1 MHVSR
6 RLSQHSSQRDWELYW
21 QLFQRYL
28 WPQKWRVLLLA
39 VLVLTSLGLL
49 LVNPQ
54 LIRYFIDSIEEQ
66 RSLDQ
71 LMGAAAIF
79 TVLTII
85 QQLIVLAATYVGE
98 VVGWTATNHLRADLA
113 LHCLKLDLAFHKTH
127 TPGELI
133 ERVDGDVNQL
143 AKLFSQLV
151 IRLTGNVLL
160 FIGVLL
166 LLWVEGWQIG
176 LSITLVALVGLIVL
190 EILRKWMVPR
200 WERTRAAEAALYGF
214 IEERIN
220 GTEDIRANGAVPYVM
235 QRLYLLLRARVQAFA
250 YAMRLNA
257 FVISFPLW
265 IFGPAYAA
273 ALLLGG
279 QGYLDGVLTVGGVYL
294 IFHYVGVMEGPLW
307 ESIRQVEEMQKA
319 LASINR
325 IVNLFAIQPRMQD
338 GRGVQLPSRALAVEF
353 DQVDFHYE
361 DDTETVLTNLSFS
374 LQPGRVLGL
383 LGRTGSGKSTLSKLL
398 FRFYHPTAGAIW
410 LGDGNGI
417 RVNMRDARDS
427 DLRGRIGMVTQ
438 EVQLFHASVRD
449 NLTLFDDGIDDARV
463 LEVIREVGL
472 ASWFDAL
479 PDGLETVLGTDSA
492 LSAGEAQLLAF
503 ARVFLND
510 PGLVILDEASSRLD
524 PATEQQVEQALDKLL
539 HGRTGIII
547 AHRLATVQR
556 ADEIMV
562 LEQGTV
568 GEYGE
573 RVRLAADPQ
582 SRFSQLLQTGLEEAF
597 TGTTL

>member
-1 MHVSR
+1 MNVSR
-6 RLSQHSSQRDWELYW
+6 THYW
-21 QLFQRYL
+21 QLFQRYV
-28 WPQKWRVLLLA
+28 WPQKGRVILLALLVLSSLALLLI
-39 VLVLTSLGLL
+39 
-49 LVNPQ
+49 NPQ
-54 LIRYFIDSIEEQ
+54 IIRYFLDSVEQQ

-71 LMGAAAIF
+71 LIGAAALF
-79 TVLTII
+79 TALTIL
-85 QQLIVLAATYVGE
+85 QQLIVLAATYIGE

-133 ERVDGDVNQL
+133 ERVDGDVNQI

-151 IRLTGNVLL
+151 IRLAGNVLL
-160 FIGVLL
+160 FLGVLI

-176 LSITLVALVGLIVL
+176 LSITLLALVGVVAL
-190 EILRKWMVPR
+190 EVLRKWMVPR

-214 IEERIN
+214 IEERIS
-220 GTEDIRANGAVPYVM
+220 GTEDIRANGAGAYVM
-235 QRLYLLLRARVQAFA
+235 RRLYLLLRERIQAFA

-279 QGYLDGVLTVGGVYL
+279 QGYLDGALTIGGVYL
-294 IFHYVGVMEGPLW
+294 IFHYVGIMEGPLW

-325 IVNLFAIQPRMQD
+325 IAALFAIQPRMQD
-338 GRGVQLPSRALAVEF
+338 GAGVDLPQGALAIEF
-353 DQVDFHYE
+353 DEVAFHYE
-361 DDTETVLTNLSFS
+361 DDTETVLTNLSFA
-374 LQPGRVLGL
+374 LKPGQVLGL

-398 FRFYHPTAGAIW
+398 FRFYHPTAGTIW
-410 LGDGNGI
+410 LGDGNGS
-417 RVNMRDARDS
+417 RVNMRDARAS

-438 EVQLFHASVRD
+438 EVQLFNASVRD
-449 NLTLFDDGIDDARV
+449 NLTLFDDAIDDARV
-463 LEVIREVGL
+463 LAVIGEVGL
-472 ASWFDAL
+472 ATWFDAL
-479 PDGLETVLGTDSA
+479 SNGLDTLLGTASD

-524 PATEQQVEQALDKLL
+524 PATEQQIELALDKLL
-539 HGRTGIII
+539 QGRTGIII

-562 LEQGTV
+562 LDGGAI
-568 GEYGE
+568 GEYGA
-573 RVRLAADPQ
+573 RTRLAADPQ
-582 SRFSQLLQTGLEEAF
+582 SRFSQLLRTGLEEAVAN
-597 TGTTL
+597 

>member
-1 MHVSR
+1 MKVSR
-6 RLSQHSSQRDWELYW
+6 RLYW
-21 QLFQRYL
+21 QLFQRYI
-28 WPQKWRVLLLA
+28 WPQKWRVILLA
-39 VLVLTSLGLL
+39 VLVLSSLGLL

-54 LIRYFIDSIEEQ
+54 IIRYFLDSIEQQ
-66 RSLDQ
+66 RSLKQ
-71 LMGAAAIF
+71 LMGAAALF
-79 TVLTII
+79 TGLTIL
-85 QQLIVLAATYVGE
+85 QQLIVLAATYIGE

-151 IRLTGNVLL
+151 IRLAGNVLL
-160 FIGVLL
+160 FIGVLV

-176 LSITLVALVGLIVL
+176 LSLTIVALIGVFAL
-190 EILRKWMVPR
+190 EVLRKWMVPR
-200 WERTRAAEAALYGF
+200 WEKTRAAEAALYGF

-220 GTEDIRANGAVPYVM
+220 GTEDIRANGAGPYAM
-235 QRLYLLLRARVQAFA
+235 RRLYLLLRERIRAFA

-279 QGYLDGVLTVGGVYL
+279 QGYLEGALTIGGVYL
-294 IFHYVGVMEGPLW
+294 IFHYVGIMEGPLW

-319 LASINR
+319 LAGINR
-325 IVNLFAIQPRMQD
+325 IAALFAIQPRMQD
-338 GRGVQLPSRALAVEF
+338 GPGVDLPNQALAVEF
-353 DQVDFHYE
+353 DAVAFHYE
-361 DDTETVLTNLSFS
+361 DDTETVLTDLSFA
-374 LQPGRVLGL
+374 LKPGHVLGL

-398 FRFYHPTAGAIW
+398 FRFYHPTAGTIW
-410 LGDGNGI
+410 LGDGKGN
-417 RVNMRDARDS
+417 RVDMRDARAS

-438 EVQLFHASVRD
+438 EVQLFNASVRD
-449 NLTLFDDGIDDARV
+449 NLTLFDETIEDARV
-463 LEVIREVGL
+463 LTVIGEVGL
-472 ASWFDAL
+472 SAWFDAL
-479 PDGLETVLGTDSA
+479 PNGLDTLLGTASE

-524 PATEQQVEQALDKLL
+524 PATEQQVELALDKLL
-539 HGRTGIII
+539 AGRTGIII
-547 AHRLATVQR
+547 AHRLATVER

-562 LEQGTV
+562 LDHGTI
-568 GEYGE
+568 GEYGA
-573 RVRLAADPQ
+573 RATLAADPQ
-582 SRFSQLLQTGLEEAF
+582 SRFSQLLRTGLEETVPA
-597 TGTTL
+597 

>member
-1 MHVSR
+1 MHISR
-6 RLSQHSSQRDWELYW
+6 ALYW

-28 WPQKWRVLLLA
+28 WPQKSRVILLA
-39 VLVLTSLGLL
+39 VLIFSSLALL

-54 LIRYFIDSIEEQ
+54 FIRYFLDSIEQQ
-66 RSLDQ
+66 RTLNQ
-71 LMGAAAIF
+71 LIGAAAIF
-79 TVLTII
+79 TVLTIA

-151 IRLTGNVLL
+151 IRLAGNVLL
-160 FIGVLL
+160 FIGVLV

-176 LSITLVALVGLIVL
+176 LSITLLAIVSVIAL
-190 EILRKWMVPR
+190 EAMRKWMVPR
-200 WERTRAAEAALYGF
+200 WERTRAAEAALFGF

-220 GTEDIRANGAVPYVM
+220 GTEDIRANGAGPYVM
-235 QRLYLLLRARVQAFA
+235 RRLYLLLRERIQAFA
-250 YAMRLNA
+250 HAMRLNA

-273 ALLLGG
+273 ALLIGG
-279 QGYLDGVLTVGGVYL
+279 QGYLEGALTIGGVYL
-294 IFHYVGVMEGPLW
+294 IFHYVGIMEGPLW

-325 IVNLFAIQPRMQD
+325 IAALFAIQPRMQD
-338 GRGVQLPSRALAVEF
+338 GPGIDLPDQALAVEF
-353 DQVDFHYE
+353 EQVAFHYE
-361 DDTETVLTNLSFS
+361 DDTETVLTDLSFT
-374 LQPGRVLGL
+374 LKPGHVLGL

-417 RVNMRDARDS
+417 RVNMRDARAQ

-438 EVQLFHASVRD
+438 EVQLFHATVRD
-449 NLTLFDDGIDDARV
+449 NLTLFDDGIDDTRV
-463 LEVIREVGL
+463 LDVVHQVGL
-472 ASWFDAL
+472 STWFNAL
-479 PDGLETVLGTDSA
+479 PNSLDTLLGTDSN

-524 PATEQQVEQALDKLL
+524 PATEQQVELALDKLL
-539 HGRTGIII
+539 QGRTGIII

-562 LEQGTV
+562 LEHGTI
-568 GEYGE
+568 GEYGT
-573 RVRLAADPQ
+573 RASLAADPQ
-582 SRFSQLLQTGLEEAF
+582 SRFSHLLRTGLEEAF
-597 TGTTL
+597 TV

>member
-1 MHVSR
+1 MNHSR
-6 RLSQHSSQRDWELYW
+6 SLYL
-21 QLFQRYL
+21 QLFQRYI

-54 LIRYFIDSIEEQ
+54 LIRYFIDSVEQ
-66 RSLDQ
+66 QRTLDQ
-71 LMGAAAIF
+71 LIGAAVIF
-79 TVLTII
+79 TALTIL
-85 QQLIVLAATYVGE
+85 QQLIVLAATYIGE
-98 VVGWTATNHLRADLA
+98 VVGWTATNQLRADLA

-151 IRLTGNVLL
+151 IRLVGNLLL
-160 FIGVLL
+160 FIGVLT
-166 LLWVEGWQIG
+166 LLWIEGWQIG
-176 LSITLVALVGLIVL
+176 LTITVVAIVGVAALEVL
-190 EILRKWMVPR
+190 RRWMIPR
-200 WERTRAAEAALYGF
+200 WERTRAAEAALFGF

-220 GTEDIRANGAVPYVM
+220 GTEDIRANGAGPYVM
-235 QRLYLLLRARVQAFA
+235 RRLYLLLRDRIHSFA

-273 ALLLGG
+273 ALWIGG
-279 QGYLDGVLTVGGVYL
+279 RGYLDGALTVGSVYL
-294 IFHYVGVMEGPLW
+294 IFHYVGIMESPLW

-325 IVNLFAIQPRMQD
+325 IAQLFAIRPRIED
-338 GRGVQLPSRALAVEF
+338 GPGIVLPQHALAVEF
-353 DQVDFHYE
+353 DGVAFHYE
-361 DDTETVLTNLSFS
+361 DDTETVLDDLSFT
-374 LQPGRVLGL
+374 LEPGRVLGL

-398 FRFYHPTAGAIW
+398 FRFYHPTAGTIW
-410 LGDGNGI
+410 LGDGNGT
-417 RVNMRDARDS
+417 RVDMRDARAR

-438 EVQLFHASVRD
+438 DVQLFHASVRD
-449 NLTLFDDGIDDARV
+449 NLTLFDASIEDERV
-463 LEVIREVGL
+463 LAVIHEVGL
-472 ASWFDAL
+472 TPWFSAL
-479 PDGLETVLGTDSA
+479 PNGLDTLLGSGGE

-524 PATEQQVEQALDKLL
+524 PATEQQVELALDKLL
-539 HGRTGIII
+539 QGRTGIII

-556 ADEIMV
+556 ADQIMV
-562 LEQGTV
+562 LEQGTI
-568 GEYGE
+568 GEYGA
-573 RVRLAADPQ
+573 RTALAADPN
-582 SRFSQLLQTGLEEAF
+582 SRFSTLLRTGLEEAF
-597 TGTTL
+597 VG